1 MFGASRDALVSLRS
15 GLEAMRAEA
24 GFAAVAQDL
33 RAVSD
38 LLENEKSL
46 RLALSDS
53 GRSTKTRVDIANDVL
68 TGKISPLALQL
79 VDKAVAQRWS
89 NPNDLVDVLQTVA
102 DSVSFMAAQDSGE
115 LDQVEDEL
123 FQIERTLAESAQLQS
138 ALTNPA
144 VEPNVKAAIL
154 QQLFAGR
161 VTPIT
166 AEMVE
171 FALSH
176 LRGRRS
182 DEVLK
187 GLQSLAAQERNRLV
201 AQVRVARPIQSDQV
215 ALIAERLSQA
225 KGQNIRV
232 NVIVDPFVL
241 GGVHVTLAGEVID
254 GTIATRLDQA
264 RRVVA
269 G

>member
-1 MFGASRDALVSLRS
+1 MFGASRAALESLRS
-15 GLEAMRAEA
+15 DIEAMRTDA
-24 GFAAVAQDL
+24 GFAAIAQDL

-53 GRSTKTRVDIANDVL
+53 GRPAKTRTDIANAVL
-68 TGKISPLALQL
+68 DGKISPLALQL
-79 VDKAVAQRWS
+79 VEKAVAQRWS
-89 NPNDLVDVLQTVA
+89 NPEDLVDVVQTLA
-102 DSVSFMAAQDSGE
+102 DSASFMVAQDSGE
-115 LDQVEDEL
+115 LDRVESEL
-123 FQIERTLAESAQLQS
+123 FQIERALAASAQLQS

-144 VEPNVKAAIL
+144 VQPNAKAAIL
-154 QQLFAGR
+154 REVLGDR
-161 VTPIT
+161 VSPTS

-182 DEVLK
+182 DEVLQT
-187 GLQSLAAQERNRLV
+187 LQSLAAQERDRLV
-201 AQVRVARPIQSDQV
+201 AQVKVARPIRPEQV
-215 ALIAERLSQA
+215 EMIAERLSRA
-225 KGQNIRV
+225 NGQKIRV
-232 NVIVDPFVL
+232 NVIVDPSVL